1 MRNYLSQKNIY
12 FKKSPLESRRRMIII
27 WSVRDSAILR
37 EDVMIMKKTKGRKK
51 KLDVEIRFWG
61 FKLFVKYSA

>member
-1 MRNYLSQKNIY
+1 MLVI
-12 FKKSPLESRRRMIII
+12 KKE
-27 WSVRDSAILR
+27 DILT
-37 EDVMIMKKTKGRKK
+37 MKKTKGRKK

>member
-1 MRNYLSQKNIY
+1 
-12 FKKSPLESRRRMIII
+12 MIII

-37 EDVMIMKKTKGRKK
+37 EDVMIIKKTKGRKK

>member
-1 MRNYLSQKNIY
+1 
-12 FKKSPLESRRRMIII
+12 MIII
-27 WSVRDSAILR
+27 RSVRNSAILR
-37 EDVMIMKKTKGRKK
+37 EDIMTMKKTQGRKK